1 MSTYS
6 TDISQQVDPLLPV
19 DVPPPPR
26 REIKIGLLTG
36 GFDRPY
42 AFGLAM
48 ALAAKGVSIDVI
60 GGSEVDSPEMHT
72 TPGLNFVDAYG
83 DPRNETGLLARPA
96 RVLKSYLRILWYS
109 ARTDAKIL
117 HVLWNN
123 KFPFF
128 DRTLLMMLY
137 KLGGKKI
144 VFTAHNVNAGKR
156 DGNDSL
162 LNRLTLKIQYRMSD
176 HIFVH
181 TEKMKSELLEEYG
194 VRPEAA
200 TVIPFGIN
208 NSVPDTALTTADAR
222 RRLGFGNGEKIVLF
236 FGAIRPYKG
245 LECLVAAFQLVAASR
260 PEYRLIIAGE
270 SKKGSEQYWLDIQ
283 KSIESHPTR
292 NQVIQ
297 KIEFVPDIE
306 AESYFKAADV
316 TVLSYT
322 EVFQSGVLFLAYSFG
337 LPVIASDVGSFRQD
351 IIPGE
356 TGLVCKARD
365 SGDLA
370 HTLEQYFA
378 SELFRKLDRHRPRIR
393 DFANARNSWGVVGEM
408 TRNVYLEL
416 SGR

>member
-1 MSTYS
+1 MVSPTQ
-6 TDISQQVDPLLPV
+6 TVVDPVRPKAA
-19 DVPPPPR
+19 R
-26 REIKIGLLTG
+26 SGLLNAAAPQVALFTG
-36 GFDRPY
+36 GIDRPY

-48 ALAAKGVSIDVI
+48 ALRAQGLGVEVI
-60 GGSEVDSPEMHT
+60 GGSEVDSPEMHS
-72 TPGLNFVDAYG
+72 TPGLRYFDLYG
-83 DPRNETGLLARPA
+83 DPRQTSGWWSKAA
-96 RVLKSYLRILWYS
+96 RVLGFYRKIVVYTAS
-109 ARTDAKIL
+109 ARPGIFHL
-117 HVLWNN
+117 LWNN
-123 KFPFF
+123 KFQAI
-128 DRTLLMMLY
+128 DRTLLMMFY
-137 KLGGKKI
+137 KLAGKKI

-162 LNRLTLKIQYRMSD
+162 LNRLTLKIQYRFAD

-181 TEKMKSELLEEYG
+181 TEKMKGELLEEYG

-208 NSVPDTALTTADAR
+208 NSVPDTALTTAEAR
-222 RRLGFGNGEKIVLF
+222 RSLGFENSEKIVLF

-245 LECLVAAFQLVAASR
+245 LEYLVTAFQQVAASH

-283 KSIESHPTR
+283 KAIESHPTR

-297 KIEFVPDIE
+297 KIEFVPDSE
-306 AESYFKAADV
+306 TELYFKAADV

-337 LPVIASDVGSFRQD
+337 LPVIASDVGSFRDD

-356 TGLVCKARD
+356 TGLVCKPCD
-365 SGDLA
+365 SADLA
-370 HTLEQYFA
+370 YAFEQYFG
-378 SELFRKLDRHRPRIR
+378 SELFQKLDRHRPRIR
-393 DFANARNSWGVVGEM
+393 DFVNSRNSWGVVGEM

-416 SGR
+416 SGQ